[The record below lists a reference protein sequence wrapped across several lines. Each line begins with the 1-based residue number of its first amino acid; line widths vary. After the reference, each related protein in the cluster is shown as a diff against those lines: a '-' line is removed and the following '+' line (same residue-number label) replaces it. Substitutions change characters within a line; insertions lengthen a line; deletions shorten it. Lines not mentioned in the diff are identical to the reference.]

1 MPIIDDTV
9 VEYNDETIDVQCTI
23 NGGLGTFTG
32 GLSFAAT
39 TITIID
45 NDGKRALYSLI
56 LFTIWNFQSV

>member
-45 NDGKRALYSLI
+45 DDGK
-56 LFTIWNFQSV
+56 LFTL